1 MRLVSRSLCLLA
13 LTGLGTPALAAQPVT
28 SVPAL
33 DVSRYAGQWHEIAHL
48 PNDFQEGCV
57 RDITA
62 HYTLRQDG
70 RLGVRNACTDAK
82 GGQIVADG
90 EARPVEGHPGQLEV
104 RFAPKWLSWLPMV
117 WADYWVIDLDPDYTW
132 AMIGEPGRDYFWI
145 LAREPSMD
153 RALFEG
159 LKLRASQM
167 GYDLTGLVVTG
178 PLR

>member
-1 MRLVSRSLCLLA
+1 MRPIARSLCLLA
-13 LTGLGTPALAAQPVT
+13 LASLGTPVLAEQPVT

-33 DVSRYAGQWHEIAHL
+33 DVSRYAGSWHEIARL
-48 PNDFQEGCV
+48 PNGFQKDCAS
-57 RDITA
+57 DITA
-62 HYTLRQDG
+62 HYTLGQDG
-70 RLGVRNACTDAK
+70 RLGVRNACTDAS
-82 GGQIVADG
+82 GARIVADG
-90 EARPVEGHPGQLEV
+90 QARTVKGHPGQLKV

-132 AMIGEPGRDYFWI
+132 AVIGEPDRQYFWI

-159 LKLRASQM
+159 LKLRATQM
-167 GYDLTGLVVTG
+167 GYDLSGLVVTA

>member
-1 MRLVSRSLCLLA
+1 MRPVAHSLCLLA
-13 LTGLGTPALAAQPVT
+13 LASLSLPVLAAQPVT
-28 SVPAL
+28 SVPTL

-48 PNDFQEGCV
+48 PNDFQKDCV

-62 HYTLRQDG
+62 HYTLRQDT
-70 RLGVRNACTDAK
+70 RLGVRNACIDAK
-82 GGQIVADG
+82 GEQIVADG
-90 EARPVEGHPGQLEV
+90 EARLVKGHPGQLEV

-132 AMIGEPGRDYFWI
+132 AVIGEPGRDYFWI

-167 GYDLTGLVVTG
+167 GYDLSGLVVTG
-178 PLR
+178 TVR